1 MKIRELLDEQQTV
14 GQVAGNLGNAFNVGK
29 QAGGKVNFTQSA
41 LGLVSK
47 LPMPNIGG
55 NRTQEQELRKQQVEA
70 LRTAREEARKRE
82 EEARKR
88 EAEIRAQFQQ
98 AFAALRQQ
106 SSPTPES
113 YIREH
118 STELPDNLGLIL
130 RNLIGRANE
139 QDLPSE
145 MTYLALSELLKPLI
159 GDVTL
164 NKDNFTSFV
173 NNDPDLKN
181 YFEITDTGVTLQTDA
196 KFKPKQQSQ
205 TADDLT
211 NTGTDKNSTVAGM
224 ARRGLK
230 YMNDIRN

>member
-1 MKIRELLDEQQTV
+1 MKIHELLDEQQTV

-29 QAGGKVNFTQSA
+29 QAGEKVNFTQRA
-41 LGLVSK
+41 LGSVSK

-55 NRTQEQELRKQQVEA
+55 NRTQEQELRKQQDEA
-70 LRTAREEARKRE
+70 LRTAREEAK
-82 EEARKR
+82 KR
-88 EAEIRAQFQQ
+88 EAEIRTQFQQ
-98 AFAALRQQ
+98 ALTDLRKQPR
-106 SSPTPES
+106 PTPES

-173 NNDPDLKN
+173 NDDPDLKN
-181 YFEITDTGVTLQTDA
+181 YFEITDDGVTLQTDA

-211 NTGTDKNSTVAGM
+211 NAGTGENSTVADM
-224 ARRGLK
+224 ASRGVK
-230 YMNDIRN
+230 YVRTSRNNP